1 MNRNYLPRFTNF
13 VVAAATC
20 GLALALAG
28 CGTARVQ
35 QGTSYYGALPRP
47 NEIVVH
53 PFAASPEEVKV
64 NMGISDHLRRN
75 TSYSAR
81 TAKELEVGRKLAW
94 ATAEELTKRI
104 RAMGLPVRLTREP
117 APMATGI
124 IVIDGALVSVD
135 EGDEAER
142 QVIGLGTGR
151 TQLNMAVR
159 VYEYMPEGRRLIDAF
174 EVDATGGW
182 KPGAAETAA
191 VGIAMD
197 TNPAVLVLSSI
208 GTGMLSEK
216 MSAGIDATAKHGADR
231 TADVL
236 ARFFTQHGWIR

>member
-1 MNRNYLPRFTNF
+1 MTSDPRALRALLR
-13 VVAAATC
+13 VASS
-20 GLALALAG
+20 LALVLVLVA
-28 CGTARVQ
+28 CGTARVRQ
-35 QGTSYYGALPRP
+35 ETYDAGALPRP
-47 NEIVVH
+47 SEIIVH

-64 NMGISDHLRRN
+64 HMGLSDHLKGK

-104 RAMGLPVRLTREP
+104 RAMGLPVRLTRDP
-117 APMATGI
+117 APYGPGI
-124 IVIDGALVSVD
+124 VVIDGALISVD
-135 EGDEAER
+135 EGNQEER
-142 QVIGLGTGR
+142 AVVGLGTGR
-151 TQLNMAVR
+151 TQLNLAVR

-174 EVDATGGW
+174 EIDATGGW
-182 KPGAAETAA
+182 KPGALETGA

-197 TNPAVLVLSSI
+197 ANPAVMILSSV
-208 GTGMLSEK
+208 GTSVLSEK
-216 MSAGIDATAKHGADR
+216 MSAGINATAKHSADR